1 MSGLVVSLKANEKFL
16 VNGALLING
25 PKRSQIRVGDEDINI
40 LRLSDAIHPSD
51 VNTPIKRVYYAA
63 QLYLSG
69 DASATHISQEVKD
82 GLSALATV
90 FDDTPLLPAIEKA
103 QKAAHS
109 SRYYSVLCTLKPLMP
124 VEAEMLKSRDNHA
137 QAIVPDVATLRA
149 VG

>member
-1 MSGLVVSLKANEKFL
+1 

-103 QKAAHS
+103 QKA
-109 SRYYSVLCTLKPLMP
+109 P
-124 VEAEMLKSRDNHA
+124 VGTS
-137 QAIVPDVATLRA
+137 
-149 VG
+149 